1 MVSYRPD
8 RLAAPVLA
16 ALERCLLTRL
26 SEPEAVQAVRQKFNM
41 EESPADIPR
50 GYVWLCGPRLVRLRS
65 NARRVPHIRH
75 LYK

>member
-8 RLAAPVLA
+8 RLATPVLA
-16 ALERCLLTRL
+16 ALERCLLT
-26 SEPEAVQAVRQKFNM
+26 
-41 EESPADIPR
+41 
-50 GYVWLCGPRLVRLRS
+50 RLVRLRS